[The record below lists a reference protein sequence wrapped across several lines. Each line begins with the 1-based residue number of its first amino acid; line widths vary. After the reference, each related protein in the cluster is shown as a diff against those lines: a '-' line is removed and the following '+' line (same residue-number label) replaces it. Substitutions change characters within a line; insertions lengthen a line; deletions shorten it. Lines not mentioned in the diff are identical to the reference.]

1 MGRLACALAYGVSGH
16 GSPQE
21 QVQKQR
27 PFAVCS
33 LSAVVHVLLDKKCRG
48 EGDGE
53 EERRSRMALG

>member
-27 PFAVCS
+27 PFAACS
-33 LSAVVHVLLDKKCRG
+33 LSAVVQVLLDKKWRVTGRKRG
-48 EGDGE
+48 D
-53 EERRSRMALG
+53 LGWR